1 MSRVQ
6 LWAADQEDEDLADV
20 DLGLAIGSY
29 GQHELQP
36 RFDEAAFVALQ
47 HQMQQQAAFAQIPD
61 VVKRFL
67 VSFHRAVRENNV
79 AEISAA
85 YEGGWNKLTEK
96 YYAKTEWPDPDVVAP
111 LVNDDPL
118 FLILYRELY
127 YRHVYSRLT
136 PDVDDRFHSYENSC
150 ELFNF
155 LLNSDGP
162 VPLELPDQW
171 LWDIIDEFIYQF
183 QSFCLWRQKSKS
195 KEPELEEDPA
205 LAQTWSTYSVLN
217 VLYSFVQKS
226 RINEYLDAV
235 REGKSAEEIADIV
248 GEYGSKP
255 LYRMLGYFSLIGLLR
270 VHVLLGDYTLAMKVV
285 EHVELGQKA
294 MLTRVTACHVATYY
308 YVGFCYFVLRRY
320 ADATRTFASVLNFIG
335 RMRQYH
341 TRSYQYDQINKTA
354 DRMYALFAL
363 CTALSP
369 SRLDDNVLSGA
380 KERFN
385 DQTARM
391 ARGDQSA
398 YEELYSYACPKFISP
413 DGGVGMW
420 GLPLARWILTG
431 ADSPHPLLQALFRE
445 ELKGQKGAGTLRGFL
460 KMYKTVDVRKMAAFL
475 EGEFKGADEVVM
487 EMMVLKQASRS
498 ISHMPGESA
507 GSLLDGQSVSTS
519 DLDFVI
525 DENIVHVAESTIGRR
540 YAGWFIR
547 NAEGAERAYDGL
559 RNAALPK
566 NLKELQQAAAAAAAA
581 AGQPQQEKKAVSF
594 AKVGA

>member
-6 LWAADQEDEDLADV
+6 LWAADQDDEDLGEVDV
-20 DLGLAIGSY
+20 GLAIGSY
-29 GQHELQP
+29 GQQELQP

-47 HQMQQQAAFAQIPD
+47 HQMAQQAMLAAIPD

-67 VSFHRAVRENNV
+67 ISFHRAVREHNV
-79 AEISAA
+79 PEISAA
-85 YEGGWNKLTEK
+85 YDAGWNKLTEK
-96 YYAKTEWPDPDVVAP
+96 YYAKTEWPDPELVAP
-111 LVNDDPL
+111 LVGDDPL

-127 YRHVYSRLT
+127 YRHVYSRLA
-136 PDVDDRFHSYENSC
+136 PELDDRFHSYENSC

-183 QSFCLWRQKSKS
+183 QSFCLWRAKARAKGD
-195 KEPELEEDPA
+195 PAADDDPA
-205 LAQTWSTYSVLN
+205 LSQTWSTYSVLN

-235 REGKSAEEIADIV
+235 RAGKSQDEINDIV
-248 GEYGSKP
+248 GEYGQRP

-270 VHVLLGDYTLAMKVV
+270 VHVLLGDYTLALSVV
-285 EHVELGQKA
+285 DHLDLGQKS
-294 MLTRVTACHVATYY
+294 MLSRVTACHVATYY

-363 CTALSP
+363 SVALAP
-369 SRLDDNVLSGA
+369 GARPDDSVLAGA
-380 KERFN
+380 RERFGE
-385 DQTARM
+385 QTARV
-391 ARGDQSA
+391 ARGDA
-398 YEELYSYACPKFISP
+398 AACDELFGYACPKFIAP
-413 DGGVGMW
+413 DGGAGW
-420 GLPLARWILTG
+420 
-431 ADSPHPLLQALFRE
+431 DHQALFRE
-445 ELKGQKGAGTLRGFL
+445 EVKAQLGSGTLRGFL

-475 EGEFKGADEVVM
+475 EADFAPAAEAAGDSVEEEVLM

-498 ISHMPGESA
+498 LSRLPGDA
-507 GSLLDGQSVSTS
+507 GSLLDGESVCTS

-525 DENIVHVAESTIGRR
+525 DENIVHVAESTVGRR

-547 NAEGAERAYDGL
+547 NAEAAERAYDGV
-559 RNAALPK
+559 RALPVPGGA
-566 NLKELQQAAAAAAAA
+566 Q
-581 AGQPQQEKKAVSF
+581 
-594 AKVGA
+594 KVGAK

>member
-6 LWAADQEDEDLADV
+6 LWATDQDDEDLGEL
-20 DLGLAIGSY
+20 DLGFAIGTY
-29 GQHELQP
+29 GQAELQP
-36 RFDEAAFVALQ
+36 QFDEAAFLALQ
-47 HQMQQQAAFAQIPD
+47 HQMAQQTAFAQIPD
-61 VVKRFL
+61 AVKRFL

-85 YEGGWNKLTEK
+85 YDGGWNKLTEK
-96 YYAKTEWPDPDVVAP
+96 FYAKTEWPDPEIIAP

-127 YRHVYSRLT
+127 YRHVYSRLS
-136 PDVDDRFHSYENSC
+136 PDIDDRFHSYENSC

-183 QSFCLWRQKSKS
+183 QSFCLWRQKNRS
-195 KEPELEEDPA
+195 KEPEAEEDPA

-226 RINEYLDAV
+226 KINEYLDAV
-235 REGKSAEEIADIV
+235 REGKSPEEITEIV
-248 GEYGSKP
+248 GEYGARP

-270 VHVLLGDYTLAMKVV
+270 VHVLLGDYTLALKVV
-285 EHVELGQKA
+285 DHVELGQKA
-294 MLTRVTACHVATYY
+294 MMTRVTACHVATYY

-363 CTALSP
+363 CTTLAP
-369 SRLDDNVLSGA
+369 SRLDDNVLSSA
-380 KERFN
+380 RERFA

-391 ARGDQSA
+391 GRGEA
-398 YEELYSYACPKFISP
+398 AAFEELFGYACPKFIHP
-413 DGGVGMW
+413 DAGVG
-420 GLPLARWILTG
+420 
-431 ADSPHPLLQALFRE
+431 ADHLALFRE
-445 ELKGQKGAGTLRGFL
+445 EVQAQLSAGTLRGFL

-475 EGEFKGADEVVM
+475 EGEFTVTDGGSVEDEVVM

-498 ISHMPGESA
+498 ISRLPGDS

-519 DLDFVI
+519 DVDFVI
-525 DENIVHVAESTIGRR
+525 DENVVHVAESTIGRK

-547 NAEGAERAYDGL
+547 NAEGAERAYDTV
-559 RNAALPK
+559 RAAPLPAPK
-566 NLKELQQAAAAAAAA
+566 GEGVAAAAPAPTQSA
-581 AGQPQQEKKAVSF
+581 QTKTVSF
-594 AKVGA
+594 AASAKA